1 MKNLMIALGL
11 VFLGGCG
18 MINSGTVV
26 PAQTGVVLC
35 SQLGAL
41 PFQGGVTLHDGWA
54 VVTPQDRAMKK
65 VVVPSTCVIAVL
77 EEADEATS
85 ETPRHP

>member
-1 MKNLMIALGL
+1 MKSLVIALGL
-11 VFLGGCG
+11 TLLGGCG
-18 MINSGTVV
+18 MIGETLV
-26 PAQTGVVLC
+26 PAKAGVVFC
-35 SQLGAL
+35 PQLGAL